1 MDSVLELI
9 VSLPSVLN
17 VDPELVQEYFEN
29 IASSVKIQH
38 NGATGAN
45 TIALR

>member
-1 MDSVLELI
+1 MDSTLELI

-17 VDPELVQEYFEN
+17 VDPELVEEYFNN
-29 IASSVKIQH
+29 IATSVKIQH

-45 TIALR
+45 TIILR